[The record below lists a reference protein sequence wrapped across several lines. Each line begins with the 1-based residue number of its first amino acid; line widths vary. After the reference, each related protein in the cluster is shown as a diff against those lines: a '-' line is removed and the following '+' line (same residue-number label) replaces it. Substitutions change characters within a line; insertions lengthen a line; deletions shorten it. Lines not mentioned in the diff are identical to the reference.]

1 MLEIMSNEAES
12 SAKIIVIGV
21 GGAGNNAV
29 NRMVEE
35 AIGGVEFVGVNTDK
49 FVKLSEEDRQKL
61 RLDKGY
67 TDEFI
72 ILCTG
77 ELNKNKNQAT
87 LIKAMKEVVKKH
99 PEAKLLLAG
108 NGPEHDNLV
117 ELIEKLNLDGNVELL
132 GYRTDIQDYVNICDL
147 VVSASYREGLP
158 LNIMEAMICGK
169 PVIASD
175 NRGHRE
181 LIKDNENGILVD
193 LKNNNGF
200 IDSINLLIDNKNIAT
215 KFSINNLKRIETFK
229 VGSVKDELI
238 KIYTNESRK
247 DI

>member
-1 MLEIMSNEAES
+1 MSNEAES

-117 ELIEKLNLDGNVELL
+117 KLIEELNLGDNVELL
-132 GYRTDIQDYVNICDL
+132 GYRTDIQDYVNICNL

-181 LIKDNENGILVD
+181 LIKDNENGKLIKLD
-193 LKNNNGF
+193 NDNGF
-200 IDSINLLIDNKNIAT
+200 DNSINLLIENKKLANYLCKNALEMIKPFRVENI
-215 KFSINNLKRIETFK
+215 KE
-229 VGSVKDELI
+229 ELI
-238 KIYTNESRK
+238 KIYIK
-247 DI
+247 K